1 MKRYLL
7 AKTIIVMFIVALAAV
22 MTATVFAATTGKIA
36 GYVKDEETKQPI
48 ANVKVIVLGMSLSTL
63 TNKDGYY
70 VFTNVSPGD
79 YEVKVEHVGYG
90 PVTKAGVKVLANLTT
105 AINFDLKATLVE
117 IEGITETAAKPLV
130 KKDETETTRI
140 VESEQITE
148 MPRDNI
154 GGIVALQP
162 GVTETK
168 DAGGSELHIRG
179 GRSMEIKYLLDGI
192 PLDDPILKG
201 QAGRVN
207 VNAVEEMEVVTGGFN
222 AEHGNAQS
230 GIINI
235 ITKEGTQ
242 KFTGRL
248 EYRFGMFVK
257 HHGDALLGTWYNPE
271 IDPNEYK
278 KEYKEYYI
286 TQKKYKED
294 KVEYEGDA
302 LEIFRGIFLGEP
314 RPHQQPYRGQD
325 VTVKDLMEQDEP
337 VEFVEL
343 LPGVYADSTENPLVT
358 DPETGET
365 KKEPYKDTDGTLI
378 DYENK
383 KVTLPDGYVVDL
395 KQYEGLFNDT
405 KDYDLKPSHIGQFSL
420 SGPIWENKLTFS
432 LNSELRRSGDF
443 LPNDELTGRVF
454 QGKLKAELTPNIK
467 LAASGLYNYSW
478 SDNYGGYVRFGD
490 YGGDWRFNPEVTP
503 VRIDDTRHYT
513 LKLSHNLSSATFY
526 NVSLGMLNI
535 SVRNNQLRNKGEDN
549 EEEVLWNPFK
559 TFEENIKN
567 IKDVR
572 RQAYNDTNYVVA
584 GDFHR
589 WSARAATV
597 TTLKADL
604 TSQVTPNHQ
613 VKTGGEFELKDMARL
628 DVIDWGSTNMY
639 VDVYGTPRKIADLL
653 GVEENEVADF
663 IPEVKPKSVALYA
676 QDKMEFESMIVNL
689 GLRFDLYD
697 PSAKYPGDSL
707 DPIALN
713 DDGTVKLKKDT
724 PEQAG
729 VPIINNP
736 QDASIKYQIS
746 PRLGISYPI
755 TERNKL
761 HFTYGHYFQIPRAQ
775 DLYENLNY
783 DMRGAIRRMGNPDLE
798 PEKTVAYEVGVEHQF
813 TDDLLGDVT
822 WFSKDINNLVD
833 SEHVTPKN
841 AANDYSHFKNGIYG
855 RAQGVEITL
864 QKRRTEKG
872 WLSGFLSY
880 TYSVAKGKGSSR
892 NSGYLTYYNS
902 QPPITES
909 WPLDWDQRH
918 VISVAIDLRLPYGF
932 GLNSV
937 GQFGSGLPY
946 TPNPENPVKPAWN
959 SKRYPP
965 TYNVDAVITKK
976 VEFAGMTYSLFTEIL
991 NVFNTRNLVDIIDP
1005 VTYDRYGRPLNDK
1018 KHTDPLAYDAPR
1030 QIMFG
1035 ASVDW

>member
-1 MKRYLL
+1 ML
-7 AKTIIVMFIVALAAV
+7 IVALATV
-22 MTATVFAATTGKIA
+22 MTATVFAATTGKMTGI
-36 GYVKDEETKQPI
+36 VKDEKTKQPV
-48 ANVKVIVLGMSLSTL
+48 ANVKVVVPGTSLSTL

-79 YEVKVEHVGYG
+79 YQVKVEHVGYEHF
-90 PVTKAGVKVLANLTT
+90 TKTGVKVLANFTT
-105 AINFDLKATLVE
+105 EIDFDLKPTIPE
-117 IEGITETAAKPLV
+117 IEGITEKAAKPLI
-130 KKDETETTRI
+130 KKDVTETTRI
-140 VESEQITE
+140 VESAQITE
-148 MPRDNI
+148 MPRDTI
-154 GGIVALQP
+154 GGIIALQP
-162 GVTETK
+162 GTSVTKNE
-168 DAGGSELHIRG
+168 GGAELHIRG

-192 PLDDPILKG
+192 SLDDPILKG

-207 VNAVEEMEVVTGGFN
+207 VNAVKEMQVVTGGFN

-248 EYRFGMFVK
+248 EYRYAMFGE
-257 HHGDALLGTWYNPE
+257 HYGDALLGRWYNPD
-271 IDPNEYK
+271 IDLKSYEEEYEEEYK
-278 KEYKEYYI
+278 
-286 TQKKYKED
+286 
-294 KVEYEGDA
+294 GDA
-302 LEIFRGIFLGEP
+302 LEIFRGVFLGKP
-314 RPHQQPYRGQD
+314 RPHQKPYRGQD
-325 VTVKDLMEQDEP
+325 ITVKDLMEQEEP
-337 VEFVEL
+337 VEFVEIL
-343 LPGVYADSTENPLVT
+343 EGVYADRTENPTVT

-365 KKEPYKDTDGTLI
+365 KREPYKDTDGTLI

-395 KQYEGLFNDT
+395 EQYKGLFNDS
-405 KDYDLKPSHIGQFSL
+405 KDYDLSPTHIGQLSL
-420 SGPIWENKLTFS
+420 SGPILGNKLTFS
-432 LNSELRRSGDF
+432 LNGELRQAGDF
-443 LPNDELTGRVF
+443 VPNDELTGRTF
-454 QGKLKAELTPNIK
+454 QGKLKGELTPDIK
-467 LAASGLYNYSW
+467 LTASGLYDYSW

-503 VRIDDTRHYT
+503 VRIGDTRYYA

-526 NVSLGMLNI
+526 NVSFGILDL
-535 SVRNNQLRNKGEDN
+535 SVRTNQLRNKGEDD

-559 TFEENIKN
+559 TFDENAET
-567 IKDVR
+567 IKDNR
-572 RQAYNDTNYVVA
+572 RQAYNDTNYNIA

-589 WSARAATV
+589 WNARAATV

-613 VKTGGEFELKDMARL
+613 IETGCEFEMKDMALLR
-628 DVIDWGSTNMY
+628 VTDWGSTNMY
-639 VDVYGTPRKIADLL
+639 VDVYGTPKKIADIL
-653 GVEENEVADF
+653 GVEEGEVSDF
-663 IPEVKPKSVALYA
+663 MPEVKPKSVGLYA
-676 QDKMEFESMIVNL
+676 HDKMEFEGMIVNL

-697 PSAKYPGDSL
+697 PNAQYPEDRF
-707 DPIALN
+707 DPIELN
-713 DDGTVKLKKDT
+713 DDGTVKFKRDN

-729 VPIINNP
+729 VPIIKDP
-736 QDASIKYQIS
+736 IDASTKYQLS
-746 PRLGISYPI
+746 PRLGISYPV
-755 TERNKL
+755 TERDKL

-783 DMRGAIRRMGNPDLE
+783 DMRGQIRRMGYPDLE

-813 TDDLLGDVT
+813 TNNLMGDIT
-822 WFSKDINNLVD
+822 WFSKDIDNLTD
-833 SEHVTPKN
+833 SEHLTPEN
-841 AANDYSHFKNGIYG
+841 AANDFSYFKNGIYG

-864 QKRRTEKG
+864 QKRRAEKG

-892 NSGYLTYYNS
+892 GSGYLTYYNS

-918 VISVAIDLRLPYGF
+918 VVSAAIDLKLPYGF
-932 GLNSV
+932 GINSI

-946 TPNPENPVKPAWN
+946 TPNPDNPVKPAWN
-959 SKRYPP
+959 SKRYPA
-965 TYNVDAVITKK
+965 TYNVDAIITKK
-976 VEFAGMTYSLFTEIL
+976 VEFAGMAYSLFTEIR
-991 NVFNTRNLVDIIDP
+991 NVFNTENLVDVIHE
-1005 VTYDRYGRPLNDK
+1005 VTYDRYGKPLNDR
-1018 KHTDPLAYDAPR
+1018 KHTDPLAYDSPR

>member
-1 MKRYLL
+1 MSFALGSSKLISSSVLTSTRQTKIFIL
-7 AKTIIVMFIVALAAV
+7 IVALITV
-22 MTATVFAATTGKIA
+22 ITATVFAATTGKIA
-36 GYVKDEETKQPI
+36 GFVKDEETKQPI
-48 ANVKVIVLGMSLSTL
+48 ANVKVVVLGTSLSTL

-79 YEVKVEHVGYG
+79 YKVKVEHVGYG
-90 PVTKAGVKVLANLTT
+90 PVTKAGAKVLANLTT
-105 AINFDLKATLVE
+105 EINFDLKATLVE
-117 IEGITETAAKPLV
+117 IEGITETAAKPLI

-192 PLDDPILKG
+192 TLDDPILKG

-248 EYRFGMFVK
+248 EYRFGVFSQ
-257 HHGDALLGTWYNPE
+257 HYGDPLLGAWRNPDE
-271 IDPNEYK
+271 KDSKNPSELRP
-278 KEYKEYYI
+278 E
-286 TQKKYKED
+286 
-294 KVEYEGDA
+294 A
-302 LEIFRGIFLGEP
+302 LEIFRGIYLGEP
-314 RPHQQPYRGQD
+314 YDYQKPYRGQD

-337 VEFVEL
+337 VEFVEI
-343 LPGVYADSTENPLVT
+343 LPGVYADRTENPLVT

-383 KVTLPDGYVVDL
+383 KVTLPDGYVIDL

-432 LNSELRRSGDF
+432 MNGELRRSGDF

-467 LAASGLYNYSW
+467 LAASGLYDYSW

-503 VRIDDTRHYT
+503 VRIGDIRHYA

-526 NVSLGMLNI
+526 NVSLGMLDM
-535 SVRNNQLRNKGEDN
+535 SVRSNQIRNKGEDN

-559 TFEENIKN
+559 SFDENTKN

-572 RQAYNDTNYVVA
+572 RQAYNDTNYTVA

-589 WSARAATV
+589 WDARAATV

-604 TSQVTPNHQ
+604 TSQATPNHQ
-613 VKTGGEFELKDMARL
+613 IKTGCEFELKDIANL
-628 DVIDWGSTNMY
+628 SVTDWGSTNMY
-639 VDVYGTPRKIADLL
+639 VDVYGTPRKIADIL
-653 GVEENEVADF
+653 GVEENEVSDF
-663 IPEVKPKSVALYA
+663 MPEVKPKSFALYA

-689 GLRFDLYD
+689 GLRFDLYAPD
-697 PSAKYPGDSL
+697 ARYPGDTF
-707 DPIALN
+707 DPIKLN

-729 VPIINNP
+729 VPIISNP
-736 QDASIKYQIS
+736 VDASIKYQLS

-755 TERNKL
+755 TERDKL
-761 HFTYGHYFQIPRAQ
+761 HFTYGHYFQIPRAD
-775 DLYENLNY
+775 DLYSNLNY
-783 DMRGAIRRMGNPDLE
+783 DMRGAIRFMGNPDLE

-813 TDDLLGDVT
+813 TDDLLADVT
-822 WFSKDINNLVD
+822 WFSKDIDNLTD
-833 SEHVTPKN
+833 SKHITPKN
-841 AANDYSHFKNGIYG
+841 AANDYSYVKNGIYG

-892 NSGYLTYYNS
+892 TSGYLTYYRS

-918 VISVAIDLRLPYGF
+918 VVSAAIDLKLPYGF
-932 GLNSV
+932 GLNSI

-946 TPNPENPVKPAWN
+946 TPNPNTPVKPAWN

-965 TYNVDAVITKK
+965 TYNVDAVISKK
-976 VEFAGMTYSLFTEIL
+976 IEFAGMTYSLFTEIL
-991 NVFNTRNLVDIIDP
+991 NVFNTKNLVDIIDP

-1018 KHTDPLAYDAPR
+1018 KHTDPLAYDSPR